1 VYTIAIEALV
11 YERMLSRAG
20 APPILDDYA
29 SVASRDPECSD
40 MMRGLVKTRDKVLK
54 LRDKVMA
61 SANASEFAAKNRPNI
76 DTVLAA
82 TLVADTGLNALEVD
96 GVSVPTMRAD
106 LYAALWAM
114 CNPIASFDITEDSSA
129 FIAEH
134 MTQARL
140 DSAGAQLKQAV
151 ETVQAWLSDGGM

>member
-11 YERMLSRAG
+11 YERMLSTAG

-61 SANASEFAAKNRPNI
+61 SAEASEFAAKNRPNL

-82 TLVADTGLNALEVD
+82 TLVVSCGHALEVD